1 MWHLSKD
8 QGPAYEY
15 YKKQLQ
21 IILSEDNDQQH
32 ARWILKA
39 PMHLLYLDSLISTF
53 PDANVVVTHRDPR
66 KILPSN
72 ISLGLS
78 SLTAC
83 TRIRDSQH
91 KEYARTALMLLFFLI
106 QIATEKRN
114 KLPDNNFFDIQYND
128 LVANPINVVE
138 AIYDNF
144 SLEHSDQFHYNMEKY
159 LKENP
164 QNKFGKHNYSLEEH
178 DLTDDQLLNTF
189 SSYIDKYGV
198 KLGL

>member
-1 MWHLSKD
+1 
-8 QGPAYEY
+8 
-15 YKKQLQ
+15 
-21 IILSEDNDQQH
+21 
-32 ARWILKA
+32 
-39 PMHLLYLDSLISTF
+39 
-53 PDANVVVTHRDPR
+53 
-66 KILPSN
+66 
-72 ISLGLS
+72 
-78 SLTAC
+78 
-83 TRIRDSQH
+83 
-91 KEYARTALMLLFFLI
+91 MLLFFLI